1 MWVSSES
8 LQSQR
13 KMRVR
18 GEMAETY
25 MCERVM
31 LCCPDCLEGLTCMEE
46 APTDLTMAKLPHGED
61 K

>member
-1 MWVSSES
+1 
-8 LQSQR
+8 
-13 KMRVR
+13 
-18 GEMAETY
+18 MAETY

-46 APTDLTMAKLPHGED
+46 ATTDLTMAKLPHGED